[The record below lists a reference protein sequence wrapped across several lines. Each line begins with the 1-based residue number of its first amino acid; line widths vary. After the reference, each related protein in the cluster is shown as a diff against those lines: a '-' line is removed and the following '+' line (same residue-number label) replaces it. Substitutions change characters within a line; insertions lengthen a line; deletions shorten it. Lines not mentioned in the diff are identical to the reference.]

1 MSSEEEIIAFLKEY
15 QPVRENLIPILQAV
29 QEKEGFLSK
38 EFLFQIARYLK
49 MSTGKVYGV
58 ATFYNQFRFQPP
70 GKWRLRIC
78 RGAACHARGVG
89 KLLDFLCDELR
100 IQPGET
106 TPDGLFSLDVAACL
120 GVCGFA
126 PVLTVNGTVYSS
138 VTEEKLRS
146 ILDGIRKGERA

>member
-1 MSSEEEIIAFLKEY
+1 MNSDHEITAFLKEY

-38 EFLFQIARYLK
+38 EILFQIAKYLK
-49 MSTGKVYGV
+49 MPAGKVYGV
-58 ATFYNQFRFQPP
+58 ATFYNQFRFRTQ
-70 GKWRLRIC
+70 GKWILRLC
-78 RGAACHARGVG
+78 RGAACHARGVE
-89 KLLDFLCDELR
+89 KLLDFLSGELG

-106 TPDGLFSLDVAACL
+106 TPDGLFTLEVSACL

-138 VTEEKLRS
+138 VTEEKIRS
-146 ILDGIRKGERA
+146 ILADLRKGERT

>member
-1 MSSEEEIIAFLKEY
+1 MKSEEEIIAFLKEY

-49 MSTGKVYGV
+49 MPTGKVYGV

-70 GKWRLRIC
+70 GKWRLRFC
-78 RGAACHARGVG
+78 LGAACHARGAG
-89 KLLDFLCDELR
+89 KLLDFLCEELG

-106 TPDGLFSLDVAACL
+106 TADGLFSLDVAACL

-126 PVLTVNGTVYSS
+126 PVLTVNETVYSS